1 MDLASQG
8 PLQVFISYAHE
19 DDELR
24 EEFVKHLR
32 QLKRDGLIQDWH
44 DREITAGSEWAGQI
58 DEHLNAADIVV
69 LLVSPD
75 FVASEYCYD
84 IEMKRAL
91 ERHAAGEARVVPV
104 ILRPSD
110 WQTAPFAKLNAL
122 PKDAKPVVDWPTQDP
137 KRHDHGFLNV
147 AAGLRRVARELREMH
162 GERRDN
168 LDKDSSH
175 MKEPIEQ
182 NPRHPDLSEA
192 HDLLAQAGRAIR
204 VEEAERRAGVPA
216 PAPPV
221 VRPVVR
227 MFGLWQLA
235 VAVGLIA
242 LAIAAGWYLWAR
254 QQRRARERQ
263 YVAQGDASLNVG
275 RYEQAREPYQ
285 QALGLN
291 PGNRA
296 ASVGLELVDLAKLKP
311 DLVAFDQRLKQLLQ
325 EAPQDPYL
333 KVLEGD
339 YLVGRDQ
346 PDEAMNRYQ
355 EAAKLDR
362 NLAEAYF
369 SMGVLYDQ
377 RHDIAHALTMYK
389 RAVDLAPSSPQ
400 YACNLADQYFKHG
413 EYTEAIRVYGGIPQF
428 PLAALEGAKIY
439 RLLGNLNAAGQQE
452 HLAIEWMDVPAGTK
466 PPESRLPWDIEAG
479 GGQLVS
485 LSTEGARL
493 CYAHL
498 EFSATLYLDGD
509 EARAKEQSDRAEK
522 DCGARLGVVKAAV
535 RWGLKRVAEEREELG
550 GRAVAYS
557 RKFLAE

>member
-137 KRHDHGFLNV
+137 KVHDHGFLNV

-162 GERRDN
+162 GERRANQDE
-168 LDKDSSH
+168 D
-175 MKEPIEQ
+175 
-182 NPRHPDLSEA
+182 
-192 HDLLAQAGRAIR
+192 AQAGRAIR
-204 VEEAERRAGVPA
+204 VEEAQRRAGVPA

-221 VRPVVR
+221 ARPVMR
-227 MFGLWQLA
+227 LIGLWQLA
-235 VAVGLIA
+235 VALGLIA
-242 LAIAAGWYLWAR
+242 LTIAAGWYLWAR

-285 QALGLN
+285 QALRLN

-296 ASVGLELVDLAKLKP
+296 ASFDLEIVDLAKLKP
-311 DLVAFDQRLKQLLQ
+311 DLVAFDQRLNQLLQ
-325 EAPQDPYL
+325 EAPQDPHL

-377 RHDIAHALTMYK
+377 RHDIAHALAMYK
-389 RAVDLAPSSPQ
+389 RAVELAPSSPQ

-413 EYTEAIRVYGGIPQF
+413 EYTEAIRVYEGIPQF
-428 PLAALEGAKIY
+428 PLAALESAKIY
-439 RLLGNLNAAGQQE
+439 RLLGDLKAAGQQE
-452 HLAIEWMDVPAGTK
+452 RMAIEWMDGPAGAK

-479 GGQLVS
+479 NRGRGGGQPVS
-485 LSTEGARL
+485 LFTEGARL

-535 RWGLKRVAEEREELG
+535 RRGLKRVGEEREELAV
-550 GRAVAYS
+550 RAAAYS